1 MKIFITGA
9 SSGIGLAT
17 TNLFEQHG
25 HQVTAPTRN
34 TLDLD
39 NLFAVANFNLTGYDV
54 LINNAGHAKG
64 SPHTLKDALIEH
76 IISAYHV
83 NLVSPVLLTKQ
94 FISQN
99 TTGTIVNVTSSSCD
113 RIGKD
118 SIAYDN
124 SKKALRA
131 FTELCRV
138 EETNQNFRFVEVT
151 PGRTKTKMKYNNGNT
166 DQHSINYTGPYAH
179 SLSSEQVAEV
189 IYAGVINPY
198 LDTIKI
204 KHPLDIKK

>member
-17 TNLFEQHG
+17 KNLFEQHG
-25 HQVTAPTRN
+25 HQVTAPARD

-39 NLFAVANFNLTGYDV
+39 DLEQVANVDLSGYDI

-64 SPHTLKDALIEH
+64 SPHSLKDAQVEH
-76 IISAYHV
+76 VISAYHV
-83 NLVSPVLLTKQ
+83 NLVSPVLLAKQ

-99 TTGTIVNVTSSSCD
+99 STGIVVNVTSSSCD
-113 RIGKD
+113 RIGKG
-118 SIAYDN
+118 SIAYDS

-138 EETNQNFRFVEVT
+138 EEANRDFRFVEVT
-151 PGRTKTKMKYNNGNT
+151 PGRTKTKIKYNNGNT
-166 DQHSINYTGPYAH
+166 DADSVNYTGPYAH
-179 SLSSEQVAEV
+179 SLDADEVAQV
-189 IYAGVINPY
+189 IYASVTNPY
-198 LDTIKI
+198 IDTIKI

>member
-9 SSGIGLAT
+9 SSGIGLALK
-17 TNLFEQHG
+17 NLFEQHG

-34 TLDLD
+34 TLNLD
-39 NLFAVANFNLTGYDV
+39 NLAEVATVDLSGYDV

-64 SPHTLKDALIEH
+64 SPHTLKDAVIEH
-76 IISAYHV
+76 VVSAYHV

-94 FISQN
+94 FVTQNIS
-99 TTGTIVNVTSSSCD
+99 GIVVNVTSSSCD

-118 SIAYDN
+118 SIAYDS

-138 EETNQNFRFVEVT
+138 EEANKNFRFLEVT
-151 PGRTKTKMKYNNGNT
+151 PGRTKTNMKFNNGNT
-166 DQHSINYTGPYAH
+166 DDDSINYTGPYTH
-179 SLSSEQVAEV
+179 SLKPEVVAEA
-189 IYAGVINPY
+189 IYNGVINPY
-198 LDTIKI
+198 IDTIKI
-204 KHPLDIKK
+204 KHPLDVKK

>member
-17 TNLFEQHG
+17 KNLFEQHG
-25 HQVTAPTRN
+25 HQVTAPTRDS
-34 TLDLD
+34 LDLD
-39 NLFAVANFNLTGYDV
+39 DLKQVANVDLSGYDV

-64 SPHTLKDALIEH
+64 SPHTLKDAELGH
-76 IISAYHV
+76 VISAYHV

-94 FISQN
+94 FITQN
-99 TTGTIVNVTSSSCD
+99 STGTVVNVTSSSCD
-113 RIGKD
+113 RIGKH
-118 SIAYDN
+118 SIAYDS

-138 EETNQNFRFVEVT
+138 EEANRDFRFVEVT

-166 DQHSINYTGPYAH
+166 DEDSINYTGPYAH
-179 SLSSEQVAEV
+179 SLDPQEVAEA
-189 IYAGVINPY
+189 IYAGVTNPY
-198 LDTIKI
+198 LDTVKI